1 MYVTTMTMEDRLLA
15 AKVAITNALADDEI
29 KERLALLGY
38 NEERL
43 NAGNELLTKTEAQ
56 YQDQK
61 DEYSEQFQASENM
74 QQEWARIKISFRMYT
89 TLARFLFRKD
99 PTKMNTL
106 GLSQG
111 QAFKISD
118 WILQARQF
126 YNNAI
131 NDTEIQAKMA
141 EYSVTSDRLQT
152 ALQEVVKLEEMKI
165 IQEKEKGEAQ
175 RATQKRDELFAQ
187 LDEYMYGLIQIAR
200 VVLYD
205 KEQLLEKMGIV
216 APSD

>member
-29 KERLALLGY
+29 KERLSLLGY

-43 NAGNELLTKTEAQ
+43 NQGKVLLTETEAQ
-56 YQDQK
+56 YQKQK
-61 DEYSEQFQASENM
+61 DEYSEQFQASENLH
-74 QQEWARIKISFRMYT
+74 QAWAKTKITFRMFS

-111 QAFKISD
+111 QTFKISD

-141 EYSVTSDRLQT
+141 EYSVTAERLQ
-152 ALQEVVKLEEMKI
+152 ASLEEVNKLEEMKI
-165 IQEKEKGEAQ
+165 TQEKEKGEAQ
-175 RATQKRDELFAQ
+175 RATQQRDERFSQ
-187 LDEYMYGLIQIAR
+187 LDEYMYGLVQIAR
-200 VVLYD
+200 VVLHD
-205 KEQLLEKMGIV
+205 KEQLLEKMGII
-216 APSD
+216 APSE

>member
-141 EYSVTSDRLQT
+141 EYSVTSERLQT
-152 ALQEVVKLEEMKI
+152 ALQEVVILEEMKI
-165 IQEKEKGEAQ
+165 TQEKEKGEAQ

>member
-216 APSD
+216 APSE

>member
-141 EYSVTSDRLQT
+141 EYSVTSERLQT
-152 ALQEVVKLEEMKI
+152 ALQEVVILEEMKI
-165 IQEKEKGEAQ
+165 TQEKEKGEAQ

-216 APSD
+216 APSE

>member
-1 MYVTTMTMEDRLLA
+1 
-15 AKVAITNALADDEI
+15 
-29 KERLALLGY
+29 
-38 NEERL
+38 
-43 NAGNELLTKTEAQ
+43 
-56 YQDQK
+56 
-61 DEYSEQFQASENM
+61 
-74 QQEWARIKISFRMYT
+74 MYT

-216 APSD
+216 APSE

>member
-15 AKVAITNALADDEI
+15 AKVAVNNALADDEI
-29 KERLALLGY
+29 KERLSLLGY

-43 NAGNELLTKTEAQ
+43 NTGNDLLTKTEAQ
-56 YQDQK
+56 YHKQK
-61 DEYSEQFQASENM
+61 NEYSEQFQASENLH
-74 QQEWARIKISFRMYT
+74 QSWAKTKITFRMYT

-106 GLSQG
+106 GLAQG

-118 WILQARQF
+118 WILQSRQF

-141 EYSVTSDRLQT
+141 EYSVTPDRLQA
-152 ALQEVVKLEEMKI
+152 ALVEVNQLEKI
-165 IQEKEKGEAQ
+165 KIAQEKEKGEAQ
-175 RATQKRDELFAQ
+175 RATQERDELFSQ
-187 LDEYMYGLIQIAR
+187 LDEYMYGLILIAR

-205 KEQLLEKMGIV
+205 KEQLLEKMGIT
-216 APSD
+216 APSE

>member
-15 AKVAITNALADDEI
+15 AKVAVTNALADDEI
-29 KERLALLGY
+29 KARLSLLGY

-43 NAGNELLTKTEAQ
+43 NAGNDLLTKTESQ
-56 YQDQK
+56 YQKQK
-61 DEYSEQFQASENM
+61 DEYSEQYQASENL
-74 QQEWARIKISFRMYT
+74 QRAWANTKITFRMYA
-89 TLARFLFRKD
+89 TLARFLFRND

-106 GLSQG
+106 GLLQG
-111 QAFKISD
+111 QSFKISD

-141 EYSVTSDRLQT
+141 EYTVTSDRLQ
-152 ALQEVVKLEEMKI
+152 AALEEVSNLELMKI
-165 IQEKEKGEAQ
+165 NQEKEKGEAQ
-175 RATQKRDELFAQ
+175 RATQERDELFSQ

-200 VVLYD
+200 VVLHD
-205 KEQLLEKMGIV
+205 KEQLLEKMGII
-216 APSD
+216 APTE